1 MNGNNYRFAP
11 ITPLAHNRLTGI
23 VVQRIPMKEIYQEI
37 IQELDLGHEVV
48 LATIINQKGS
58 APRTQGTKFL
68 IRPDGSFVGTIGGGR
83 LEATVLTEAPS
94 IFSQKK
100 NRVLFFRLK
109 GEEVAETE
117 MICGGEV
124 DIYLEHFSGQDPGQR
139 DFFQK
144 ILEVWEK
151 GRSGLMITQVE
162 TGSSAELKGKKF
174 LYVPVEGPARE
185 YDSWIVPVIE
195 HLPQDIKDKQPRLLT
210 TLVDGQE
217 KNFFLE
223 PLIPLSVLYIFGAGH
238 ISLTLCRLGKMV
250 GFRVVVMDD
259 RIEFANPKRFPEADE
274 IVASP
279 FEEILKGYPFGP
291 NAFIVIVTRGHL
303 HDHQILRTVL
313 KNPPR
318 YVGMIG
324 SRHKSQVVFKA
335 LREEG
340 FSEEQL
346 RSVYTPI
353 GLDIKAETPE
363 EIAVSITAELI
374 QVRGQ
379 GGIKKKAI
387 KT

>member
-1 MNGNNYRFAP
+1 
-11 ITPLAHNRLTGI
+11 
-23 VVQRIPMKEIYQEI
+23 MKELYQTI
-37 IQELDLGHEVV
+37 IHELDLGHEVV
-48 LATIINQKGS
+48 LATIISQKGS
-58 APRTQGTKFL
+58 SPRSQGTKFL
-68 IRPDGSFVGTIGGGR
+68 IRPDGSFIGTIGGGR

-94 IFSQKK
+94 IFSEKK
-100 NRVLFFRLK
+100 NRILYLRLK

-124 DIYLEHFSGQDPGQR
+124 DIYLELFSSQDPGQR

-144 ILEVWEK
+144 ILDVWEK
-151 GRSGLMITQVE
+151 GRSGLIITQVE
-162 TGSSAELKGKKF
+162 AGLSAELRTKKY
-174 LYVPVEGPARE
+174 LYVPEEGLARE
-185 YDSWIVPVIE
+185 GDSWVVPVIE
-195 HLPQDIKDKQPRLLT
+195 HLPQAIKGNQPRLLT
-210 TLVDGQE
+210 TRVEGQE
-217 KNFFLE
+217 KIFFLD
-223 PLIPLSVLYIFGAGH
+223 PLIPPSVLYIFGAGH

-259 RIEFANPKRFPEADE
+259 RIEFANPKRFPEADQ
-274 IVASP
+274 IMVSP
-279 FEEILKGYPFGP
+279 FEQILKGYPFGP

-340 FSEEQL
+340 FSEEQI

-379 GGIKKKAI
+379 VGVKKKNI